1 MKCYI
6 LECSNFV
13 VKDTYALG
21 ITAVTMIVLIVLGRS
36 LWAVY
41 RRFWPQGMRAPDI
54 EETIPMTVVAP
65 PASPRRRVLR
75 ATTQREQ
82 REQREQAPKRKRKA

>member
-1 MKCYI
+1 MK
-6 LECSNFV
+6 
-13 VKDTYALG
+13 DAYALG
-21 ITAVTMIVLIVLGRS
+21 VTAVTMIILIVLGRS
-36 LWAVY
+36 LWAVF

-75 ATTQREQ
+75 ATAQ

>member
-1 MKCYI
+1 MK
-6 LECSNFV
+6 
-13 VKDTYALG
+13 DAYALG
-21 ITAVTMIVLIVLGRS
+21 ITAVTMIILIVLGRS

-65 PASPRRRVLR
+65 PESSPCHRTEGTEGAEGASSQEEEKSMKCLL
-75 ATTQREQ
+75 
-82 REQREQAPKRKRKA
+82 KN